1 MFISKYNYTTDADLI
16 EYAASLSLQS
26 GKLED
31 KLLHWDFGPLMNMSY
46 QTEAQNYLF
55 SSEKVPFHWDGAFY
69 REPRKLLFLC
79 LESEG
84 EGGETLFTDTEKIW
98 ESLSLEDQEKAKKVT
113 MIYRTEKKAH
123 YGGEIRVPLVQK
135 HPVSGK
141 FILRVAERVE
151 TKLNPVELIIEGIED
166 GEDFYQFL
174 RKKLYSPQYM
184 LAHQW
189 ERGDLLICDNFTY
202 LHGRNPLNQNLKRS
216 FKRIQIL

>member
-1 MFISKYNYTTDADLI
+1 MFISKYSYTTDEDLI
-16 EYAASLSLQS
+16 EYAASISQQAGEL
-26 GKLED
+26 KN

-79 LESEG
+79 TESEG
-84 EGGETLFTDTEKIW
+84 VGGETLFTNTEKIW
-98 ESLSLEDQEKAKKVT
+98 ESLSFEDQEKAKKVT

-141 FILRVAERVE
+141 NILRLAERVE
-151 TKLNPVELIIEGIED
+151 TKLNPVELQVTGIDD

-174 RKKLYSPQYM
+174 RQKLYSPDYM

-202 LHGRNPLNQNLKRS
+202 LHGRNPLNKNLKRS